1 MSPTDPRRFQA
12 DRNLLF
18 GIIALQMDFVSR
30 DALIAAMH
38 AWVLD
43 KAKDL
48 GQILVEQDALSHE
61 RRAMLEP
68 LVAEHVRHHGNN
80 PQKSLA
86 SVSSIRS
93 VKDEL
98 DQIADT
104 EVKSSLT
111 HVSAAPSSICDPLTT
126 RTEITAG
133 TPTSSGLRFRI
144 LRPHARGGIGDVF
157 IAEDQE
163 LHREVALKQIQD
175 QQADDP
181 SSRSRFLLEA
191 EITGGLEH
199 PSIVPVYGLG
209 QYADGRPFYAMRF
222 VKGDSLKDAIRRYH
236 AKEMKNQGIGERAV
250 EFRKLLG
257 RFVDVCNAIGYAHAR
272 GVLHRDLK
280 PGNVMLGQ
288 YGETLVVDW
297 GLAKVTG
304 TQERGEEP
312 SVEATLRPPSASGS
326 GATLAGT
333 ALGTPAFMSPEQAA
347 GRLNELGPATDIYS
361 LGATLYSLL
370 TGKTPFLDAPAGE
383 ILVHVEKGEFAKP
396 RQLNPE
402 IPRAL
407 EAICLKA
414 MSLRPGNRYKSVR
427 ALADDIEHWLAD
439 EPVTALVE
447 PVGERAR
454 RWARRHRPVV
464 AGAAALLV
472 TAVVGLS
479 IGSLLLSQANSRT
492 REQRDLALANFVEAQ
507 HQRDQAVHQRKRA
520 EQAEQTAKSNE
531 AKAKESAATAR
542 AEEQKAKQ
550 SAAEAKALFS
560 FLQDKVL
567 AAARPKGQAG
577 GLGREATIR
586 DAVDAAE
593 PQISKSFLGQPTV
606 EASIRDTLARTYTY
620 LGKAQRAIEQSEKAL
635 TLRRAKLG
643 PNHPDTLNSMSN
655 LAIGYLD
662 AGRLAEAIA
671 LHAETLKIRK
681 AVLGPEHPDTLR
693 SMGNLV
699 IGYRTAGRLNEA
711 IALNEETL
719 PLMKAKLGADHPDTL
734 RCMSSLAYNYFLAG
748 RPAEAV
754 ALDEETL
761 RLRKAKLGPNHPDT
775 LRSMNNLALAYYGV
789 GRLAEAIA
797 LNAEVLR
804 LRKAELGPNHPN
816 TLNSMGNLALAYRN
830 AGRLPEAIALDE
842 DTLKLQKT
850 IIGPDHADTIA
861 TMNNLAADYFCTGR
875 LAEARPLYESS
886 LKLAKA
892 KLGPNHPHTI
902 DALTG
907 LADVY
912 TAQKE
917 TSRAEALLMEALAAT
932 KDRQK
937 VAPLAPLTL
946 AGVQAALG
954 DCLLREG
961 KFAAAEPALRE
972 CLAVQQ
978 KNAANDW
985 ATFQAQSLLG
995 GALLGQKEF
1004 TEAEPLLQAGYEGM
1018 KKCEVKIYA
1027 PDKFRLSD
1035 AAERLVKLYDA
1046 WGKKDRADLWRKK
1059 LDEERQNAAR
1069 AIGAPKPR
1077 SDK

>member
-1 MSPTDPRRFQA
+1 
-12 DRNLLF
+12 
-18 GIIALQMDFVSR
+18 
-30 DALIAAMH
+30 
-38 AWVLD
+38 
-43 KAKDL
+43 
-48 GQILVEQDALSHE
+48 
-61 RRAMLEP
+61 MLEP
-68 LVAEHVRHHGNN
+68 LVAEHVKHHGND
-80 PQKSLA
+80 PQKNLA
-86 SVSSIRS
+86 SVSSIAS
-93 VKDEL
+93 VKDGL
-98 DQIADT
+98 DEIADT
-104 EVKSSLT
+104 EVASSLT
-111 HVSAAPSSICDPLTT
+111 HVSKAPSSIRDPLAT
-126 RTEITAG
+126 RSEITAG

-144 LRPHARGGIGDVF
+144 LRPHARGGLGEVF

-199 PSIVPVYGLG
+199 PNIVPVYGLG

-222 VKGDSLKDAIRRYH
+222 VKGDSLKNAIRRYH
-236 AKEMKNQGIGERAV
+236 AKETENQGIGERVV
-250 EFRKLLG
+250 EFRKLMG
-257 RFVDVCNAIGYAHAR
+257 RFMDVCNAIGYAHAR

-304 TQERGEEP
+304 SQERGP
-312 SVEATLRPPSASGS
+312 GVEVTLRPPSASGS
-326 GATLAGT
+326 GPTLAGT

-347 GRLNELGPATDIYS
+347 GRLSELGPATDIYS

-370 TGKTPFLDAPAGE
+370 TDQTPFADAPAGE
-383 ILVHVEKGEFAKP
+383 TLVRVQTGEFTKP

-402 IPRAL
+402 IPYAL

-414 MSLRPGNRYKSVR
+414 MALQPRDRYASVR

-439 EPVTALVE
+439 EPVTAFVE

-464 AGAAALLV
+464 AGTAALLV

-479 IGSLLLSQANSRT
+479 IGSLLLSQANNRT
-492 REQRDLALANFVEAQ
+492 SKQRDLALANSVEAQ

-520 EQAEQTAKSNE
+520 EQAEQSAKNNE

-542 AEEQKAKQ
+542 SEEQKAKQ
-550 SAAEAKALFS
+550 SAAEAKALFG

-577 GLGREATIR
+577 GLGRDATIR

-593 PQISKSFLGQPTV
+593 PQISKSFSGQPTV

-620 LGKAQRAIEQSEKAL
+620 LGNAQRAIEQSEKAL

-643 PNHPDTLNSMSN
+643 PSHPDTLNSMSN

-671 LHAETLKIRK
+671 MHAETLKIRK

-719 PLMKAKLGADHPDTL
+719 QLMKAKLGADHPDTL

-748 RPAEAV
+748 RAAEAV
-754 ALDEETL
+754 TLDEKTL
-761 RLRKAKLGPNHPDT
+761 RLRKAKLGPTHPDT

-797 LNAEVLR
+797 LNEEVLR
-804 LRKAELGPNHPN
+804 LRTAELGPNHPN

-830 AGRLPEAIALDE
+830 AGRLSEAISLNE
-842 DTLKLQKT
+842 ETLKLQKA
-850 IIGPDHADTIA
+850 IVGPDHADTIA
-861 TMNNLAADYFCTGR
+861 TMNNLAADYSCTRR

-892 KLGPNHPHTI
+892 TLGPNHPHTI

-912 TAQKE
+912 SGQHD
-917 TSRAEALLMEALAAT
+917 TSRAEALLLEALAAT

-937 VAPLAPLTL
+937 VAPLAPMAL
-946 AGVQAALG
+946 ADVQAALG

-961 KFAAAEPALRE
+961 KFDAAEPVLRD

-978 KNAANDW
+978 KNAADDW

-995 GALLGQKEF
+995 GALLGQKKLA
-1004 TEAEPLLQAGYEGM
+1004 EAEPLLLGGYEGM
-1018 KKCEVKIYA
+1018 KKREVKIYA
-1027 PDKFRLSD
+1027 PDKPRLSD

-1046 WGKKDRADLWRKK
+1046 WGKKDSSDLWRKK
-1059 LDEERQNAAR
+1059 LDEERQRAAK
-1069 AIGAPKPR
+1069 AIVAPRPQ